1 MEETQF
7 MGLLIGCIATLL
19 GVASAI
25 VAIIIKPIINLNKT
39 LDRLNAHID
48 ELNTASASL
57 KERVATHGNEIDAL
71 NLHQIAQDKDI
82 ENHEKRITKLET
94 IRRERK

>member
-48 ELNTASASL
+48 ELSTASASL